1 MKFAFVFGLVSR
13 SLIAPTFSVEIWTPG
28 ALTTLSYGQRQI
40 FTDSN
45 TGPMTADKQTV
56 SEIRGRGAP
65 AKVGVRIRLLLK
77 DRSES
82 L

>member
-1 MKFAFVFGLVSR
+1 
-13 SLIAPTFSVEIWTPG
+13 
-28 ALTTLSYGQRQI
+28 
-40 FTDSN
+40 
-45 TGPMTADKQTV
+45 MTADKQTV